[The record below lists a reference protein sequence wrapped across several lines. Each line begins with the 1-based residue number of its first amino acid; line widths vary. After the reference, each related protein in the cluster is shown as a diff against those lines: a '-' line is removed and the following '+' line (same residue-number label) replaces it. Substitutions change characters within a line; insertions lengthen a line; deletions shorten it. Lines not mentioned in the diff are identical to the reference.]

1 MSQKKVDARKQSKG
15 DMLHNAKKQS
25 RITVGIVAAV
35 LVILGALVSVITY
48 SSGYDKGEK
57 KGLAD
62 GYENGVFAE
71 QYKQSLEQASKENA
85 SKEQASKDNNET
97 TTAKEEETTTAE
109 K

>member
-35 LVILGALVSVITY
+35 LVIIGALVSVITY

-57 KGLAD
+57 KGYAD
-62 GYENGVFAE
+62 GYENGVFVEKFVKDGETKAE
-71 QYKQSLEQASKENA
+71 APKKKEFYF
-85 SKEQASKDNNET
+85 
-97 TTAKEEETTTAE
+97 
-109 K
+109 